1 MVTGPEGAK
10 HLGKRRVSVLG
21 VTGSIGASTVD
32 LLLRHADHFAVE
44 AVTAG
49 RNVGEL
55 AAIARRVGAR
65 LAVVA
70 DVAAYGE
77 LKAALAGSDIKAAA
91 GPEAL
96 VEAAA
101 RPVDIVVAA
110 IVGAAGLA
118 PTIAAAR
125 AGSTVALAN
134 KEALVCAGA
143 MFMEAVES
151 SGRKVLPVDSEHNA
165 IFQALE
171 ARNFEAVERII
182 LTASGGPFRSWTVE
196 EMDVAKPKQALAHP
210 NWSMGAKVSID
221 SATLMNK
228 GLEVIEAFH
237 LFGLPSSS
245 IDVLVHPQSI
255 VHGLVTYRDGST
267 LAQMSV
273 PDMRVPISH
282 CLWWPARADEARTRL
297 DLGRLGELTFEEPDA
312 VRFPALALAR
322 RALESGGW
330 ATNILNAANEIAV
343 AAFLRGEIGFLE
355 IIPVVD
361 RVLDRAGAMR
371 LPRQVT
377 TLDDAL
383 ALDAE
388 GRRLATLAI
397 AGELAA

>member
-1 MVTGPEGAK
+1 
-10 HLGKRRVSVLG
+10 
-21 VTGSIGASTVD
+21 
-32 LLLRHADHFAVE
+32 
-44 AVTAG
+44 
-49 RNVGEL
+49 
-55 AAIARRVGAR
+55 
-65 LAVVA
+65 
-70 DVAAYGE
+70 
-77 LKAALAGSDIKAAA
+77 
-91 GPEAL
+91 
-96 VEAAA
+96 
-101 RPVDIVVAA
+101 
-110 IVGAAGLA
+110 
-118 PTIAAAR
+118 
-125 AGSTVALAN
+125 
-134 KEALVCAGA
+134 
-143 MFMEAVES
+143 
-151 SGRKVLPVDSEHNA
+151 
-165 IFQALE
+165 
-171 ARNFEAVERII
+171 
-182 LTASGGPFRSWTVE
+182 
-196 EMDVAKPKQALAHP
+196 MDVAKPKQALAHP